1 MAELAEIRILIAVDD
16 MEHGE
21 LLLGAVGDTL
31 AALVGQDRY
40 GAVLFEGINPN
51 GTEVPEGFRVVVEE
65 EAAQIP
71 GLYIVP
77 GIPDEPDEPDEPDAD
92 EIEGV
97 PV

>member
-1 MAELAEIRILIAVDD
+1 MAELVEIRILVAADD

-31 AALVGQDRY
+31 TALVGVDRF
-40 GAVLFEGINPN
+40 GAVLFEGVNPN
-51 GTEVPEGFRVVVEE
+51 GTEVPEGFVVIEEE

-71 GLYIVP
+71 GLYVVP
-77 GIPDEPDEPDEPDAD
+77 GLDPDDDDVQ
-92 EIEGV
+92 GV